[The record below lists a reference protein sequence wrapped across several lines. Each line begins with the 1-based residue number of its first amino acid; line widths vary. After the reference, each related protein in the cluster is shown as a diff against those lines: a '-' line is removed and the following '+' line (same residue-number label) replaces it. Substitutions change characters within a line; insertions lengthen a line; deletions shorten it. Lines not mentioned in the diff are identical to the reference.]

1 MYVIKSTVLLLS
13 AFFTQQ
19 VFAFDDEDTKIQ
31 AYLETHEIKAVKTN
45 SGLYYSIEQAG
56 VGKTAEHGDKV
67 TVHYR
72 GKIMDGNEFDS
83 SYERNTPFTLTYGQG
98 QVIKGWEEGLAYFPT
113 GSKGT
118 LYIPSNLGYGERG
131 IGNLIPPNSTLVF
144 DIEVLKVQSEA
155 EYESE
160 KKEMAANAK
169 KQDVEKIEKYLK
181 ENKLKAKETESGLYY
196 IIEQKGKGAQAEAGK
211 TVSVH
216 YKGTLLD
223 GTKFDSSYDRSEP
236 IEFKLGVGQVI
247 KGWDEGIALLKE
259 GSKGKLLIPSEL
271 AYGSRSA
278 GKIPPY
284 SVLIFD
290 IELMD
295 VKE

>member
-1 MYVIKSTVLLLS
+1 MY
-13 AFFTQQ
+13 
-19 VFAFDDEDTKIQ
+19 
-31 AYLETHEIKAVKTN
+31 
-45 SGLYYSIEQAG
+45 
-56 VGKTAEHGDKV
+56 
-67 TVHYR
+67 
-72 GKIMDGNEFDS
+72 GNEFDS
-83 SYERNTPFTLTYGQG
+83 SYERNTPFTLTYGNG
-98 QVIKGWEEGLAYFPT
+98 QVIKGWEEGLAYFPA

-118 LYIPSNLGYGERG
+118 LYIPSNLGYGDRG

-144 DIEVLKVQSEA
+144 DIEVLKVQTED
-155 EYESE
+155 EYEKE
-160 KKEMAANAK
+160 KKELAEKAQK
-169 KQDVEKIEKYLK
+169 EDVEKIEKYLK
-181 ENKLKAKETESGLYY
+181 ENKLKAKQTDSGLYY
-196 IIEQKGKGAQAEAGK
+196 IIEKKGKGTQAEAGK

-223 GTKFDSSYDRSEP
+223 GTKFDSSYDRNEP

-247 KGWDEGIALLKE
+247 TGWDEGITLLKV